1 MFGRRRLVPELGSR
15 NGQIRA
21 AAERVTVNMPIQG
34 TAADILKR
42 AMIDLAGALPL
53 SARMILTV
61 HDELLIEAPRD
72 DAATVAALVRDRME
86 RAADLR
92 VPMTVD
98 VGIAENWMAAKG

>member
-1 MFGRRRLVPELGSR
+1 LRNR

-42 AMIDLAGALPL
+42 AMIDLAGALPP
-53 SARMILTV
+53 SAPMILTV

-72 DAATVAALVRDRME
+72 EADSVADLVRDRME
-86 RAADLR
+86 RAADLT
-92 VPMTVD
+92 VPLRVD
-98 VGIAENWMAAKG
+98 VGIGENWMAAKG